1 MSEETK
7 KTAEAPEQEA
17 KETEAAP
24 QEAPETAAAPEKEAE
39 AEPADAKKKDGWFN
53 KKAREMDAVKAKLD
67 AAEKNA
73 AQAKDQLLR
82 MAAEYENYKKGVVM
96 TLDKAA
102 KALEALHVEEIEA
115 LGKPFDPNFMNAVQ
129 QIPAPDGQESGTV
142 ITVYQKGYRLGDKI
156 VRHATVVVAE

>member
-53 KKAREMDAVKAKLD
+53 KKAREMDAVK
-67 AAEKNA
+67 
-73 AQAKDQLLR
+73 
-82 MAAEYENYKKGVVM
+82 G
-96 TLDKAA
+96 KARRSR
-102 KALEALHVEEIEA
+102 EERRTGQRPA
-115 LGKPFDPNFMNAVQ
+115 
-129 QIPAPDGQESGTV
+129 APDGSG
-142 ITVYQKGYRLGDKI
+142 
-156 VRHATVVVAE
+156 VRELPQALHP

>member
-82 MAAEYENYKKGVVM
+82 MAAEYENYRKRSARPTRSSTM
-96 TLDKAA
+96 AC
-102 KALEALHVEEIEA
+102 
-115 LGKPFDPNFMNAVQ
+115 PSP
-129 QIPAPDGQESGTV
+129 
-142 ITVYQKGYRLGDKI
+142 
-156 VRHATVVVAE
+156 

>member
-67 AAEKNA
+67 AAEERRTGQRPA
-73 AQAKDQLLR
+73 
-82 MAAEYENYKKGVVM
+82 
-96 TLDKAA
+96 
-102 KALEALHVEEIEA
+102 
-115 LGKPFDPNFMNAVQ
+115 
-129 QIPAPDGQESGTV
+129 APDGSG
-142 ITVYQKGYRLGDKI
+142 
-156 VRHATVVVAE
+156 VRELPQALHPRG